1 MRWRALA
8 GLVVLAVALAGCSA
22 PAKEAAAGPP
32 ADPFAECS
40 PLVSDTASSGL
51 PDLTLPCFHG
61 GRPVRLS
68 QLNGPLVVNLWA
80 SWCPPCRE
88 ELPTFQALSEREKGK
103 LTVLGVVSHDERD
116 SAVSLARDLG
126 LTFPALI
133 DDDAK
138 LGAEL
143 VRLKKASSALPV
155 TLFVTGG
162 KIVHTYQGP
171 ALTAAALDGLVDK
184 YLGVSA

>member
-1 MRWRALA
+1 MRVRVLA
-8 GLVVLAVALAGCSA
+8 GLAALVVALAGCTAS
-22 PAKEAAAGPP
+22 AKESTTEPAGG
-32 ADPFAECS
+32 PFADCS
-40 PLVSDTASSGL
+40 AIVSDQAVSGL

-61 GRPVRLS
+61 GRPVKLS
-68 QLNGPLVVNLWA
+68 QLSGPVVLNLWA

-88 ELPTFQALSEREKGK
+88 ELPAFQALSQRTVGK
-103 LTVLGVVSHDERD
+103 VTVLGVVSHDERD
-116 SAVSLARDLG
+116 SAISVAEDLG
-126 LTFPALI
+126 LTFPTLV

-143 VRLKKASSALPV
+143 VKLKKATSALPV

-162 KIVHTYQGP
+162 GIVHAYQGKP
-171 ALTAAALDGLVDK
+171 LTAASLNSLVDK

>member
-8 GLVVLAVALAGCSA
+8 GLAAVMVALAGCTA
-22 PAKEAAAGPP
+22 PGKEATTEVAD
-32 ADPFAECS
+32 DPFAECS
-40 PLVSDTASSGL
+40 AIVSEQAVSGL

-61 GRPVRLS
+61 GRSVRLS
-68 QLNGPLVVNLWA
+68 QLSGPLVVNIWA

-88 ELPTFQALSEREKGK
+88 ELPAFQALSQRTVGK
-103 LTVLGVVSHDERD
+103 VTVLGVVTHDDRD
-116 SAVSLARDLG
+116 SAASLAEDLG
-126 LTFPALI
+126 LGFPAVI
-133 DDDAK
+133 DDDGK

-143 VRLKKASSALPV
+143 VRLKKATSALPV

-162 KIVHTYQGP
+162 KIVHAYQGKP
-171 ALTAAALDGLVDK
+171 LTSAALDSLVDK